1 MNMKERSTFR
11 SGGSPLFVLGQ
22 ERPPVAHLYIHVP
35 FCVRKCVYCAFA
47 SRPITS
53 EAENIYL
60 DALEKELRAVR
71 SRLLPRTVFIGGG
84 TPSCLSIAGL
94 ERLMGLVQELDLS
107 RLEEFSV
114 EMNPATVDQC
124 KARVFK
130 TGGVNRVSLGAQSFN
145 NDILKQLGRIHTAAQ
160 VTETYDLL
168 RSEGFE
174 HISLDII
181 FAVPGQTL
189 DDLNTTLEAL
199 IALRSEHLSCYEMT
213 YEEGTPLTAW
223 VRRTGFRPDE
233 ALSCRMY
240 DTLLERLEQEGLVRY
255 EISNFAR
262 PGRECMHNIAYWR
275 GADYYGAGPA
285 ACSLL
290 DGVRYSH
297 PRDLTD
303 YSRSIC
309 ATQQNKSG
317 LCWEGWEADQISP
330 LARAGEIAGV
340 GLRLSRG
347 WRFDEFYQAT
357 GFRLEEQWP
366 EEMERICLRGDGE
379 FFEGGFRLNRKGL
392 RFADLAAEDFIKL
405 EDEDYSL

>member
-1 MNMKERSTFR
+1 MDMKERSAFR
-11 SGGSPLFVLGQ
+11 TGGSPLFVLGQ

-47 SRPITS
+47 SRPITP
-53 EAENIYL
+53 EAEQIYL
-60 DALEKELRAVR
+60 DALEKELHAVR
-71 SRLLPRTVFIGGG
+71 SRLRPRTIFIGGG
-84 TPSCLSIAGL
+84 TPSCLSRSGL
-94 ERLMGLVQELDLS
+94 ERLMRLVRELDLS

-114 EMNPATVDQC
+114 EMNPATVDRD
-124 KARVFK
+124 KARIFK
-130 TGGVNRVSLGAQSFN
+130 EGGVSRVSLGAQSFN
-145 NDILKQLGRIHTAAQ
+145 DDILRRLGRIHTAAQ

-168 RSEGFE
+168 RSEGFG

-199 IALRSEHLSCYEMT
+199 IALQSEHLSCYEMT

-223 VRRTGFRPDE
+223 ARRTGFRPDE

-240 DTLLERLEQEGLVRY
+240 DTLLERLEREGLARY

-262 PGRECMHNIAYWR
+262 PGRECAHNTAYWR

-285 ACSLL
+285 ACGLL

-309 ATQQNKSG
+309 ATQPKEDG
-317 LCWEGWEADQISP
+317 LRWDGWEVDQISP

-340 GLRLSRG
+340 GLRMSRG

-357 GFRLEEQWP
+357 GFRLEEHWP
-366 EEMERICLRGDGE
+366 EEMERICRRGDGE
-379 FFEGGFRLNRKGL
+379 FFEGGFRLSRKGS
-392 RFADLAAEDFIKL
+392 RFADLAAEEFITL
-405 EDEDYSL
+405 EDRDP